1 MSDSALPS
9 LTLEAQ
15 RISKKFSDEG
25 LHVKLLGGLAV
36 WMTCPSAQLSGLAR
50 AYGDLDFITPKKEV
64 RALNQIFISS
74 GYVEDKLFNAIH
86 GATRLIYI
94 DQSNARPVDVL
105 VDNFKM
111 CHEIELKNRLSHGGS
126 TISSEDLLLT
136 KLQIVSITEKDLL
149 DLIALLVDQEFD
161 FDYISNLLSNDWGFE
176 KTVLQNLVKIN
187 SFLESVKIDMA
198 LKIVSKRKIQDLNL
212 EIEGTKKTLNYKLR
226 AKIGEKMPWF
236 EEPEELSH

>member
-1 MSDSALPS
+1 MSDSTLPS

-50 AYGDLDFITPKKEV
+50 AYGDLDFIAPKKEV

-86 GATRLIYI
+86 GATRLIYV

-111 CHEIELKNRLSHGGS
+111 CHEIELKNRLSHKGS

-136 KLQIVSITEKDLL
+136 KLQIVSMTEKDLV
-149 DLIALLVDQEFD
+149 DLIAMLIDQEFD
-161 FDYISNLLSNDWGFE
+161 VGYISNLLSNDWGFE
-176 KTVLQNLVKIN
+176 KTVLQNLVRITEY
-187 SFLESVKIDMA
+187 LESVNIDPT
-198 LKIVSKRKIQDLNL
+198 LKSVSKKRIQELKL
-212 EIEGTKKTLNYKLR
+212 EIEGSKKTLSYKLR
-226 AKIGEKMPWF
+226 AKIGEKMPWY

>member
-1 MSDSALPS
+1 VSDSTLES

-15 RISKKFSDEG
+15 RISKKISDEG
-25 LHVKLLGGLAV
+25 LHVKLLGGLAI
-36 WMTCPSAQLSGLAR
+36 WMTCPSAQLSALAR
-50 AYGDLDFITPKKEV
+50 DYGDLDFIAPKKEV